1 MEENSLTYS
10 LDKARNGAP
19 TLSVIDESGSRVY
32 LHSRYD
38 PAREAGVAA
47 DTIDPARY
55 DVLVVLGTGL
65 GYHLTPVLE
74 SIDRYR
80 QVLLV
85 EFLDIQGEIT
95 ENFTC
100 PALLRNSN
108 VHLISGQHT
117 GTVLEFLS
125 ATLDFDNARGIQVYE
140 HPPSVRAFSRYY
152 DEIRQAVGNLINRK
166 SGNLITRMS
175 LGWKYLK
182 NGLIN
187 LQLLSRVF
195 PVAALYN
202 TFKDMP
208 AIILIPGP
216 SLDSHLSI
224 IARSQQQVYIIAVD
238 SALPSCR
245 ALGIVPDVCLS
256 IDPQS
261 QVNAHTFNWHTA
273 DTIHVRSA
281 TSHPA
286 TMGHPNTFLSLNSH
300 PTAQAVEEMYPHVI
314 GSVDS
319 KTGTVAGDAILFA
332 EKAGFNPV
340 LVTGLD
346 FSFPGL
352 KIYASDSQYQH
363 TYRTRSNRLL
373 TAPGLNMEYIMQSS
387 GGMIRDGLHT
397 RKSFLQYMDTI
408 ESLAGDTG
416 NTVYQSHG
424 PGLPLKSIQGTDP
437 AEFMRSHARATL
449 SKKTYCNRILK
460 GIQPLD
466 RTVSLQEIRRVFTDH
481 TIQARIIDASLHN
494 PEEKIRAKALRLFHD
509 FTK

>member
-1 MEENSLTYS
+1 MAYS
-10 LDKARNGAP
+10 LDKAKNGAP

-47 DTIDPARY
+47 DSIDPSRY

-65 GYHLTPVLE
+65 GYHLAPVLE
-74 SIDRYR
+74 SIDRYQ

-85 EFLDIQGEIT
+85 EYLDIQGEIA

-100 PALLRNSN
+100 PDLLRNSN
-108 VHLISGQHT
+108 VHLISGQDT
-117 GTVLEFLS
+117 ATVLDILT
-125 ATLDFDNARGIQVYE
+125 ANLDIDNARGVQVYE
-140 HPPSVRAFSRYY
+140 HPPSVRAYSRYY
-152 DEIRQAVGNLINRK
+152 EEIRQALGTLISRK

-182 NGLIN
+182 NGLMN
-187 LQLLSRVF
+187 LQQFSRVY
-195 PVAALYN
+195 PVGALSN
-202 TFKDMP
+202 TFNDMP

-216 SLDSHLSI
+216 SLDSHLSL
-224 IARSQQQVYIIAVD
+224 IARSQQNVFIIAVD
-238 SALPSCR
+238 SVLHSCT
-245 ALGIVPDVCLS
+245 AFGIVPDVCLS

-261 QVNAHTFNWHTA
+261 QVNAHLFNWHNS
-273 DTIHVRSA
+273 DTIHVRAA

-286 TMGHPNTFLSLNSH
+286 AMGNPYTFLSLNSH
-300 PTAQAVEEMYPHVI
+300 PTAQAIEEMYPRVI

-332 EKAGFNPV
+332 DKAGFNPV
-340 LVTGLD
+340 MITGLD
-346 FSFPGL
+346 SSFPGL

-363 TYRTRSNRLL
+363 TYRTRANRVL
-373 TAPGLNMEYIMQSS
+373 TAPGLNMEYIMHSS
-387 GGMIRDGLHT
+387 GGIIREGLHT
-397 RKSFLQYMDTI
+397 RKSFLQYMNTI

-416 NTVYQSHG
+416 NMLYQSHG
-424 PGLPLKSIQGTDP
+424 PGLALKSIQGIDP
-437 AEFMRSHARATL
+437 AEFIRSHARVTL
-449 SKKTYCNRILK
+449 SKKNYCNRLLT

-481 TIQARIIDASLHN
+481 TIQTRIIDASLYN
-494 PEEKIRAKALRLFHD
+494 PEENMRVKALHLFHD

>member
-1 MEENSLTYS
+1 MAYS

-47 DTIDPARY
+47 ESIDPARY

-85 EFLDIQGEIT
+85 EYLDIQGEIA

-100 PALLRNSN
+100 PALLHNSN
-108 VHLISGQHT
+108 VHLISGQHA

-140 HPPSVRAFSRYY
+140 HPPSIRAFSRYY
-152 DEIRQAVGNLINRK
+152 DEIRQALGNLITRK

-182 NGLIN
+182 NGLMN
-187 LQLLSRVF
+187 LQQLSRVF

-202 TFKDMP
+202 TFNDMP

-216 SLDSHLSI
+216 SLDSHLSL
-224 IARSQQQVYIIAVD
+224 IARSQQHVYIIAVD
-238 SALPSCR
+238 SALHSCR
-245 ALGIVPDVCLS
+245 AFGIVPDVCLS

-261 QVNAHTFNWHTA
+261 QVNAHTFNWNNT
-273 DTIHVRSA
+273 DTIHVRAA

-286 TMGHPNTFLSLNSH
+286 TMGYPYTFLSLNSH
-300 PTAQAVEEMYPHVI
+300 PTAQAIEEMYPRVI

-332 EKAGFNPV
+332 EKAGFDPV
-340 LVTGLD
+340 LITGLD

-363 TYRTRSNRLL
+363 TYRTRANRVL

-387 GGMIRDGLHT
+387 GGIIRDGLHT

-424 PGLPLKSIQGTDP
+424 PGLALKSIQGTDP
-437 AEFMRSHARATL
+437 AEFIRSYARVTL
-449 SKKTYCNRILK
+449 SKKSYCNRLLT
-460 GIQPLD
+460 GLQPLD
-466 RTVSLQEIRRVFTDH
+466 RTVSLQEISRVFTDH
-481 TIQARIIDASLHN
+481 TIQTRIINESLHN
-494 PEEKIRAKALRLFHD
+494 PEKKMRAKALRLFYD